1 MASIQSG
8 KSMQPVISIVCNIY
22 RFYIVC
28 KSVYWGKNQ
37 VGAVWLPS
45 TSSTSCYL
53 PSDGSYGDCTA
64 TPLPREKDILL
75 NASSKRAPNRYYT
88 LTNFD
93 SCMHLL
99 KTNCF
104 CATTH
109 LFLLP
114 YKFYSLAIKV
124 TFEHDHIP
132 PIK

>member
-8 KSMQPVISIVCNIY
+8 KSMQPVYCRCVSQ
-22 RFYIVC
+22 YI
-28 KSVYWGKNQ
+28 GEKNQ
-37 VGAVWLPS
+37 VGAQSGCPLLHQPLAISPVMAHMEIVPLH
-45 TSSTSCYL
+45 
-53 PSDGSYGDCTA
+53 
-64 TPLPREKDILL
+64 PLPREKDILL

-104 CATTH
+104 CSITH
-109 LFLLP
+109 LFLKP
-114 YKFYSLAIKV
+114 YKFYSLAIQV